1 MLRQRILTALVLMAL
16 LVPTLLLRD
25 PLPFALLALAF
36 CAVGMGEWARLA
48 GLDLNRGDLIVF
60 VAMVFWAV
68 YTLAIKEVDSRIDRL
83 GLLGV
88 LVGLGVLI
96 IAPLYA
102 WEHAGGQTFE
112 LNAATLA
119 TFAYV
124 GTLPSVAAYFFFNLG
139 VGAIGPARA
148 AMFIHLMP
156 AFGALLSVAFLGE
169 AFYLYHALGIA
180 GILAGVGLSTRGR

>member
-1 MLRQRILTALVLMAL
+1 MLKAITCSLLMEQVLAPSFSFKTK
-16 LVPTLLLRD
+16 VTNDDVAGPGRGVGGHGLLLGLMRRA
-25 PLPFALLALAF
+25 FA
-36 CAVGMGEWARLA
+36 V
-48 GLDLNRGDLIVF
+48 
-60 VAMVFWAV
+60 
-68 YTLAIKEVDSRIDRL
+68 
-83 GLLGV
+83 LGV

-102 WEHAGGQTFE
+102 WEHAGGRTFE